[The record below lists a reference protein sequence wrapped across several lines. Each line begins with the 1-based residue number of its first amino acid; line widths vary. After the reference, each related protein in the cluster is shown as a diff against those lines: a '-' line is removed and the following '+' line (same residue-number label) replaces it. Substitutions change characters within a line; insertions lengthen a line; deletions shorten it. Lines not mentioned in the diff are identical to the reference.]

1 MKTDKK
7 KPKKLKKERKKKWQ
21 ELTRRQCFISVIS
34 TGYKLYFYQFWLMW
48 SCLRKNTLNEQ
59 NCPVGLKWVCSH
71 TCQIWVVF
79 FFFFPFILSTYFVYL
94 CKDTCDEWTLC
105 LRFRAAW
112 GRDSAQESEQKFQ
125 QQARL
130 AVKHQTSDFSALY
143 IVFETVEYQHIVF
156 IISHC
161 WL

>member
-1 MKTDKK
+1 M
-7 KPKKLKKERKKKWQ
+7 
-21 ELTRRQCFISVIS
+21 
-34 TGYKLYFYQFWLMW
+34 
-48 SCLRKNTLNEQ
+48 NTLFKLQ
-59 NCPVGLKWVCSH
+59 G
-71 TCQIWVVF
+71 
-79 FFFFPFILSTYFVYL
+79 
-94 CKDTCDEWTLC
+94 C
-105 LRFRAAW
+105 L
-112 GRDSAQESEQKFQ
+112 GERDSAQESEQKIQ